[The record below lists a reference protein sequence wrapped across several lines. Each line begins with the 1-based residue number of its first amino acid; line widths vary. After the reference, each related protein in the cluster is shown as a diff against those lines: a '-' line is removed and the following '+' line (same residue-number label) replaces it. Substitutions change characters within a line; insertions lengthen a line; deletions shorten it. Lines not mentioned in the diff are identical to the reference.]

1 MKNLVRGI
9 DCARLVLSRLALKV
23 ILRHSSGIVQTVIF
37 APSLAWRTPLFQRPH
52 QLARALAHQ
61 GTRVFFMEPGPSR
74 RAPLFRRLNDQ
85 LYLCNV
91 TTRAFRAIHKPLV
104 YLLTWNRHYRAG
116 FESPRVIY
124 DFLDSLEVCIG
135 DPVQVRREHDDLLRT
150 ARLVLTTSETLY
162 QQAQMIRNDALLCP
176 NGVDYAHFAI
186 SGQRRDQPPD
196 DLAPLLAQGKPM
208 IGYYGA
214 LARWFDYPLVEAV
227 ATSRPDLVFILI
239 GLDYDGSLKASGLLN
254 LPNVHWLGLR
264 NYSDL
269 PRYLHSFDVAMIPF
283 ELNTITHA
291 TSPLKLFEYLAGG
304 KPVVVTPMQESLR
317 YEGVLV
323 ASSPGEFS
331 RQLDRALELRSS
343 PDYLALIDRVARE
356 NTWEVRA
363 RHILEAL
370 Q

>member
-1 MKNLVRGI
+1 
-9 DCARLVLSRLALKV
+9 
-23 ILRHSSGIVQTVIF
+23 
-37 APSLAWRTPLFQRPH
+37 
-52 QLARALAHQ
+52 
-61 GTRVFFMEPGPSR
+61 
-74 RAPLFRRLNDQ
+74 
-85 LYLCNV
+85 
-91 TTRAFRAIHKPLV
+91 
-104 YLLTWNRHYRAG
+104 
-116 FESPRVIY
+116 
-124 DFLDSLEVCIG
+124 
-135 DPVQVRREHDDLLRT
+135 
-150 ARLVLTTSETLY
+150 
-162 QQAQMIRNDALLCP
+162 
-176 NGVDYAHFAI
+176 
-186 SGQRRDQPPD
+186 
-196 DLAPLLAQGKPM
+196 M

-323 ASSPGEFS
+323 ASNPGEFS